1 MKKKKESNPTE
12 TWKHDVNKQYS
23 AQDIWMAKGHMK
35 RCSVSWN
42 LIYISSDI
50 HLLSLGYAQLRKL
63 GTPFLHSLLTV
74 SEDWNQGV
82 VRAVFS
88 SGGLTRVDS
97 CPELPEVVGKI
108 VFLEA
113 VEFMEACFFK
123 ARSRDKERLC
133 CILRPSSKG
142 LGHLGHL
149 NRLSPPRMSFFLMNL
164 KSTNERLLLYS
175 NSHAT

>member
-1 MKKKKESNPTE
+1 MYLPKHGHAGQKKIHIPGRREQNCE
-12 TWKHDVNKQYS
+12 
-23 AQDIWMAKGHMK
+23 
-35 RCSVSWN
+35 
-42 LIYISSDI
+42 IS
-50 HLLSLGYAQLRKL
+50 
-63 GTPFLHSLLTV
+63 
-74 SEDWNQGV
+74 GV

-97 CPELPEVVGKI
+97 CPELPEVVGEI